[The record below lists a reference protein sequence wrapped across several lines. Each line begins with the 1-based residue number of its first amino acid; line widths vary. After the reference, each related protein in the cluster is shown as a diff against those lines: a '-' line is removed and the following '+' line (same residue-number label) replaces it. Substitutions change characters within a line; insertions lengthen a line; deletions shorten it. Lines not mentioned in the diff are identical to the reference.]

1 MLEKTLKG
9 KVGSRGNETGRA
21 HGSAAVLGLWPLAP
35 SVRSDISVTTSL
47 NTHMWKPVSR
57 RLKEAWDV
65 LGTPWACTEEGGLQG
80 PAATHGPLR
89 PRAPPHQ
96 PGPAPG
102 SLQLSQVPDP
112 RRQSEHILLTFSV

>member
-9 KVGSRGNETGRA
+9 KVGSRENEMGRA

-65 LGTPWACTEEGGLQG
+65 LGTPWACTEEGGLQR
-80 PAATHGPLR
+80 PAGQ
-89 PRAPPHQ
+89 PHTACSG
-96 PGPAPG
+96 PGPHPT
-102 SLQLSQVPDP
+102 SLAQRLGRFSCP
-112 RRQSEHILLTFSV
+112 RSLTQGDSLNTFF